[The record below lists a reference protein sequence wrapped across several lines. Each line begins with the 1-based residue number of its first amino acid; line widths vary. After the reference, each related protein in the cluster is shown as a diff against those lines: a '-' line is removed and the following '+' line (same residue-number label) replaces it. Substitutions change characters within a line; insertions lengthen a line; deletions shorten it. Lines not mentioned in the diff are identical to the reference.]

1 MAHLCDRVA
10 VMREGRIVA
19 IIERAQLSEEAIV
32 AAAMGSDFA
41 EGGRMSLAD
50 AKRAYALYW
59 PAQAQR
65 NRGVLPLFAL
75 VTAMLAL

>member
-1 MAHLCDRVA
+1 
-10 VMREGRIVA
+10 
-19 IIERAQLSEEAIV
+19 
-32 AAAMGSDFA
+32 
-41 EGGRMSLAD
+41 MSLAD

-75 VTAMLAL
+75 VTAMLALYVYLFPGFPQRRRRPRSSRRTGFLLLLRQWRKRF